1 VRLWLLAKRMRSAL
15 FQTSPTQGE
24 GRSGGDEPSVP
35 PASATLL
42 RHFVKRNM
50 KWRRLTI
57 AAGLALLVSAGGAY
71 GLYVKAFADAGPLPL
86 EDAKAVS
93 LTVVDRDDRLLR
105 AFTTTEGKWRLPL
118 DPKDVDP
125 HYLKMLFAFED
136 KRFYSH
142 HGVDPKAVAR
152 AVLQMVRHGRLVSG
166 GSTLTMQVA
175 RLLDGKHERTPGGKL
190 RQMARAIEL
199 ERALSKT
206 EILKLYLRLAPFG
219 GNIEGVRAAS
229 LAYFGK
235 EPRRLSLGECALL
248 VALPQ
253 SPEVRRLDRNPDA
266 ARRARDRV
274 LSRAAAAHV
283 ITTAEAERAK
293 TERIPTVRYAFPF
306 LAPHLSESEVAAHPN
321 DSVIKLTLDR
331 NLQQNLERLA
341 VEHARTLGDNV
352 STAIVVADHQTGE
365 ILAEVG
371 SADYMDVARQG
382 AVDMATAIR
391 SPGSTLKPFI
401 YGLAFEA
408 GLAHPETLI
417 EDRPVRFGTYA
428 PKNFDE
434 GYHGTVSMRE
444 ALDQSLNVP
453 AVRVLARVGPG
464 KLAGR
469 FRRAGVTA
477 RFPDKS
483 EPTLAMALGGT
494 GLTLEE
500 LTQLYAS
507 LARGGDSITLTH
519 RYDERGKIWGATH
532 VKPLVNA
539 HRLMSPLAAW
549 YVTDI
554 LKDAP
559 PPLNA
564 KGGRFAYK
572 TGTSYGYRDA
582 WAIGYDGRHV
592 IAVWVGRPD
601 NSSIPGLMGRSAAA
615 PILFDAFER
624 IAGPRAPLQSAPAN
638 VIRATN
644 ADLPAPLKRWRDPG
658 DDPVAGK
665 FLEPPVLIS
674 FPPDQSEIAETDL
687 DGEPLVLKADGGA
700 LPLTWLIDGKPIQS
714 DAHTREA
721 TWRPTSPGFA
731 KLTVIDANG
740 HTDRASI
747 RLR

>member
-1 VRLWLLAKRMRSAL
+1 MRLLRTFARRLAAL
-15 FQTSPTQGE
+15 IPLPQRGE
-24 GRSGGDEPSVP
+24 GRSAG
-35 PASATLL
+35 L
-42 RHFVKRNM
+42 RRVGV
-50 KWRRLTI
+50 
-57 AAGLALLVSAGGAY
+57 AAGVIFLFFVGTAY
-71 GLYVKAFADAGPLPL
+71 GLYLNAFADAGPLQL
-86 EDAKAVS
+86 EEAKATSV
-93 LTVVDRDDRLLR
+93 TVVDRDDRLLR
-105 AFTTTEGKWRLPL
+105 AFTTTEGNWRLPL

-142 HGVDPKAVAR
+142 HGVDPKAVLR
-152 AVLQMVRHGRLVSG
+152 AVGQMLRHRRIVSG

-175 RLLDGKHERTPGGKL
+175 RLLDGKHERTATGKL
-190 RQMARAIEL
+190 RQMARAMEL
-199 ERALSKT
+199 ERKLNKT
-206 EILKLYLRLAPFG
+206 QILKLYLRLAPFG
-219 GNIEGVRAAS
+219 GNLEGVRAAS

-235 EPRRLSLGECALL
+235 EPRRLSLGEAALL

-253 SPEVRRLDRNPDA
+253 SPEQRRLDRNPEA

-274 LSRAAAAHV
+274 LARAVAAHV
-283 ITTAEAERAK
+283 ITAADAVKAK
-293 TERIPTVRYAFPF
+293 TERIPKARYAFPMF
-306 LAPHLSESEVAAHPN
+306 APHLTEAQVAAHPKEEI
-321 DSVIKLTLDR
+321 IKLTLDR
-331 NLQQNLERLA
+331 NLQASLEKLA
-341 VEHARTLGDNV
+341 AEQAQLIGDKV
-352 STAIVVADHQTGE
+352 SAAIVVADHQTGE

-371 SADYMDVARQG
+371 SAGYMDAGRQG
-382 AVDMATAIR
+382 AVDMATAVR

-417 EDRPVRFGTYA
+417 DDRPTRFGTYA

-434 GYHGTVSMRE
+434 NFHGTVSIRE
-444 ALDQSLNVP
+444 ALEQSLNIP

-464 KLAGR
+464 KLVGR
-469 FRRAGVTA
+469 FRRAGIDA

-500 LTQLYAS
+500 MAQLYAS
-507 LARGGDSITLTH
+507 LARGGDSITLVH
-519 RYDERGKIWGATH
+519 RFDERARAFAATR

-559 PPLNA
+559 PPPNA

-582 WAIGYDGRHV
+582 WAIGYDGKYV
-592 IAVWVGRPD
+592 VAAWVGKPD
-601 NSSIPGLMGRSAAA
+601 NSSVPGILGRTAAA
-615 PILFDAFER
+615 PILFDAFAR
-624 IAGPRAPLQSAPAN
+624 ISEKRAPLQAMPAN
-638 VIRATN
+638 AVRGTN

-658 DDPVAGK
+658 DDPATGR
-665 FLEPPVLIS
+665 FIEPPVLIS
-674 FPPDQSEIAETDL
+674 FPPDQSEIEEADL
-687 DGEPLVLKADGGA
+687 GGDPLVLKADGGA
-700 LPLTWLIDGKPIQS
+700 LPLTWLIDGTPIKS
-714 DAHTREA
+714 EAHSRET
-721 TWRPTSPGFA
+721 TWQPESAGFA
-731 KLTVIDANG
+731 KLTVIDAKG
-740 HTDRASI
+740 RTDRVSI

>member
-1 VRLWLLAKRMRSAL
+1 MPRIS
-15 FQTSPTQGE
+15 
-24 GRSGGDEPSVP
+24 
-35 PASATLL
+35 
-42 RHFVKRNM
+42 
-50 KWRRLTI
+50 WRRATM
-57 AAGLALLVSAGGAY
+57 AMGLALFISAGGAY
-71 GLYVKAFADAGPLPL
+71 GVYLKAFADAGPLPL
-86 EDAKAVS
+86 EQAKAVS
-93 LTVVDRDDRLLR
+93 VTVVDRDDRLLR
-105 AFTTTEGKWRLPL
+105 AFTTTEGKWRLPV
-118 DPKDVDP
+118 DPKDVDQ

-152 AVLQMVRHGRLVSG
+152 AILQMVRHGRLVSG

-175 RLLDGKHERTPGGKL
+175 RLLDGKHERTAGGKL

-219 GNIEGVRAAS
+219 GNLEGVRAAS

-253 SPEVRRLDRNPDA
+253 SPEMRRLDRNPEA

-274 LSRAAAAHV
+274 LTRAAAAKV
-283 ITTAEAERAK
+283 ITVAEAERAK
-293 TERIPTVRYAFPF
+293 AERIPSIRYAFPMF
-306 LAPHLSESEVAAHPN
+306 APHLAEAEVAARPTEN
-321 DSVIKLTLDR
+321 VIKLTLER
-331 NLQQNLERLA
+331 NLQGNLERLA
-341 VEHARTLGDNV
+341 VEHARTIGDNV
-352 STAIVVADHQTGE
+352 STAIIVADHQTGE

-371 SADYMDVARQG
+371 SADYMDRTRHG
-382 AVDMATAIR
+382 AVDMATAVR

-408 GLAHPETLI
+408 GLAHPQTLI
-417 EDRPVRFGTYA
+417 EDRPVRFGNYA

-434 GYHGTVSMRE
+434 GYHGTVSIRE
-444 ALDQSLNVP
+444 ALEQSLNVP

-500 LTQLYAS
+500 LTALYAG
-507 LARGGDSITLTH
+507 LARGGDGIMLTH
-519 RYDERGKIWGATH
+519 RYDQRGKIWATTH

-582 WAIGYDGRHV
+582 WAIGYDGRYV

-624 IAGPRAPLQSAPAN
+624 VPGPRVPLQGAPAN
-638 VIRATN
+638 VIRGTN

-658 DDPVAGK
+658 DDPAGGK
-665 FLEPPVLIS
+665 YLQPPVLIS
-674 FPPDQSEIAETDL
+674 FPPDLSEIAETDL

-700 LPLTWLIDGKPIQS
+700 LPLTWLVDGKPIES

-721 TWRPTSPGFA
+721 VWQPAGAGFA

-740 HTDRASI
+740 RTDRALI